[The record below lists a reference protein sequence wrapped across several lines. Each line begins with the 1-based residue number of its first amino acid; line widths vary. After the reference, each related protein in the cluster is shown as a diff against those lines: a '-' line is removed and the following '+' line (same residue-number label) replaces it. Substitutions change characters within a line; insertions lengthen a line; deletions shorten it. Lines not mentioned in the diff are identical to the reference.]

1 MKRSEVMDKLEVM
14 DKKLDGL
21 DHIIRGNGTPGLV
34 TKMELH
40 AVRLKALE
48 GSRHRWR
55 DAFFTIAGGIAVGI
69 VVFLFSQSWS
79 DGHVKQQPQNMS
91 QMQQKP

>member
-1 MKRSEVMDKLEVM
+1 MKLPEIMAKLELM
-14 DKKLDGL
+14 DKKIDGL

-40 AVRLKALE
+40 AVRLKTLE

-55 DAFFTIAGGIAVGI
+55 DAFFTVAGGIIVGI
-69 VVFLFSQSWS
+69 AVFLFSQSWS
-79 DGHVKQQPQNMS
+79 AHHVSQNLSPVQQIPRNS
-91 QMQQKP
+91 